1 MNQAAVCHL
10 VPMDIGVSA
19 TIDVNKSHGLS
30 MYTLESTNEGTED
43 LSVNKLQK
51 DVIESL
57 NIDRD
62 RVLGS
67 KPPSSKYDFQKKD
80 NTIGSSCSCSTSLPM
95 NLKLVSAMKGSRE
108 KQRAGPPQ
116 KLTVKWAPEV
126 YDPVP
131 TSVSHAVT
139 NKPQKQS
146 KKNSKSKQ
154 KNGSK
159 SSRGNKHKDKSAR
172 KRGGV

>member
-1 MNQAAVCHL
+1 
-10 VPMDIGVSA
+10 
-19 TIDVNKSHGLS
+19 

-57 NIDRD
+57 NIDRYG
-62 RVLGS
+62 VSGS
-67 KPPSSKYDFQKKD
+67 KPPSDKYDFQKKD
-80 NTIGSSCSCSTSLPM
+80 NTVGPSCSSSTSLPM
-95 NLKLVSAMKGSRE
+95 NLKLVSAVKGSRE
-108 KQRAGPPQ
+108 KQRTGPPQ

-146 KKNSKSKQ
+146 KKKSKSKQ

-159 SSRGNKHKDKSAR
+159 TSRGNKHKDKLVGKKGS
-172 KRGGV
+172 V